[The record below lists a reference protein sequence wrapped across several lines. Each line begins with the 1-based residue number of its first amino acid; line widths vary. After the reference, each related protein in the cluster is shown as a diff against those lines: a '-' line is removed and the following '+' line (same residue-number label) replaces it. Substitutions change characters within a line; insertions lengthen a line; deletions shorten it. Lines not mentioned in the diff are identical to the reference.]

1 MSLSPDPATGS
12 TREAG
17 PDPLPDR
24 PAAAVKVL
32 GSMLRDLRLESD
44 MGLKAAADVV
54 RGSASKVSRLER
66 GESPPK
72 HRDVMEL
79 LKAYG
84 VREPGTL
91 ATVEDLLRKA
101 VQKPWWHR
109 YADVTPGWLRRLIS
123 LEESA
128 TRISTWEVHVVPG
141 LLQTP
146 DYARA
151 VIRNGL
157 PDADPREI
165 EQRVALRRGRQE
177 VLGNGQRT
185 QTLIALLDESVL
197 ARPVGGPAVM
207 ADQMRFLLEAIERRR
222 IQVRIV
228 RFAKSATLTPP
239 SSMTLLR
246 FAHGGLQ
253 ELVYLEHVEAATY
266 LSRVKDVERY
276 RALLESLYLAAESR
290 ARSKALIL
298 DAYDRYRAEQRAVTG

>member
-1 MSLSPDPATGS
+1 MSLSPDA
-12 TREAG
+12 AG
-17 PDPLPDR
+17 PVADDRGLDPLPDR

-32 GSMLRDLRLESD
+32 GSMLRDLRLDRD
-44 MGLKAAADVV
+44 MGLTAAAAVV
-54 RGSASKVSRLER
+54 RGSASKISRLER

-72 HRDVMEL
+72 HRDVMDL
-79 LKAYG
+79 LAAYG
-84 VREPGTL
+84 VRDPAML

-101 VQKPWWHR
+101 HQRPWWYR

-128 TRISTWEVHVVPG
+128 SRISTWEVHVVPG

-146 DYARA
+146 EYARA
-151 VIRNGL
+151 VIGNGL
-157 PDADPREI
+157 PDADAHEI

-185 QTLIALLDESVL
+185 QMLIALLDESVL

-207 ADQMRFLLEAIERRR
+207 AGQMRFLLAAIERRW
-222 IQVRIV
+222 IQVRVV
-228 RFAKSATLTPP
+228 RFENSASLTPP

-266 LSRVKDVERY
+266 VSRVKDVERY
-276 RALLESLYLAAESR
+276 RALLESLYLVAESR
-290 ARSKALIL
+290 ARSKAMIV
-298 DAYDRYRAEQRAVTG
+298 AARDRYAALAT